1 MYYYNSVRN
10 KIKIKGFDIMM
21 NNVKFENKTV
31 KNINVDLQW
40 LPKLGLAKKRI
51 DRNAIIAGVKAG
63 NKYVIPFTITFT
75 DYSQWNSKFSIVKMF
90 KDDTKKD
97 IVMIEEDNLG
107 QFGVLFNS
115 LMSGTFKGEMQ
126 NAYDRMVFNKNTY
139 AEELD
144 NVKKQLKNQEEQTKY
159 ARQANVK
166 KDSEIVILKSEKA
179 VIEMELE
186 ETKYQLAVVN
196 TQVEAADSELRNR
209 IIPLIVRFAK
219 KDMSEMEIISKLVKM
234 GLIK

>member
-1 MYYYNSVRN
+1 
-10 KIKIKGFDIMM
+10 MM
-21 NNVKFENKTV
+21 NTNVKFEEKAV
-31 KNINVDLQW
+31 KNISVDLQW

-63 NKYVIPFTITFT
+63 NKYVIPFTVTFT
-75 DYSQWNSKFSIVKMF
+75 DYSQWESKFSIVKMF

-115 LMSGTFKGEMQ
+115 LMSGSFKGEMQ
-126 NAYDRMVFNKNTY
+126 NAYDRMVWNKNTY
-139 AEELD
+139 VDELND
-144 NVKKQLKNQEEQTKY
+144 VKKQLKTQEEQTKY

-166 KDSEIVILKSEKA
+166 KDSEISVLKSEKA

-186 ETKYQLAVVN
+186 ETKYQLTVVN
-196 TQVEAADSELRNR
+196 TQVEAADSELRNS
-209 IIPLIVRFAK
+209 IIPLVVRFAK
-219 KDMSEMEIISKLVKM
+219 KDMSEMEIISKLAKM

>member
-1 MYYYNSVRN
+1 
-10 KIKIKGFDIMM
+10 M

-63 NKYVIPFTITFT
+63 NKYVIPFTVTFT
-75 DYSQWNSKFSIVKMF
+75 DYSQWESKFSIVKMF

-115 LMSGTFKGEMQ
+115 LMSGSFKGEMQ

-139 AEELD
+139 VDELN
-144 NVKKQLKNQEEQTKY
+144 NVKKQLKEQQNQTNY

-166 KDSEIVILKSEKA
+166 KDSEISILKSEKA
-179 VIEMELE
+179 VLEVELE
-186 ETKYQLAVVN
+186 ETKYQLAVVDN
-196 TQVEAADSELRNR
+196 KNEAVQTKYKTTV
-209 IIPLIVRFAK
+209 IPYVIKLALIGK
-219 KDMSEMEIISKLVKM
+219 TEMEILAILSKK
-234 GLIK
+234 GLI

>member
-1 MYYYNSVRN
+1 
-10 KIKIKGFDIMM
+10 M

-63 NKYVIPFTITFT
+63 NKYVIPFMVTFT
-75 DYSQWNSKFSIVKMF
+75 DHSTWNSKFSIVKMF

-115 LMSGTFKGEMQ
+115 LMSGAFKGEMQ

-139 AEELD
+139 ADELN

-166 KDSEIVILKSEKA
+166 KDSEISVLKSEKA
-179 VIEMELE
+179 VLEVELE
-186 ETKYQLAVVN
+186 ETKYQLAVVDN
-196 TQVEAADSELRNR
+196 KNEAVQTKYKTTV
-209 IIPLIVRFAK
+209 IPYAIKLALMGK
-219 KDMSEMEIISKLVKM
+219 TEMEILAILSKR
-234 GLIK
+234 GLI

>member
-1 MYYYNSVRN
+1 
-10 KIKIKGFDIMM
+10 MM
-21 NNVKFENKTV
+21 NTNVKFEEKAV

-63 NKYVIPFTITFT
+63 NKYVIPFTVTFT
-75 DYSQWNSKFSIVKMF
+75 DYSQWESKFAIVKMF

-107 QFGVLFNS
+107 QFGVFFNS
-115 LMSGTFKGEMQ
+115 LMSGSFKGEMQ
-126 NAYDRMVFNKNTY
+126 NAYDRMVWNKNTY
-139 AEELD
+139 VDELND
-144 NVKKQLKNQEEQTKY
+144 VKKQLKTQEEQTKY

-166 KDSEIVILKSEKA
+166 KDSEISVLKSEKA

-186 ETKYQLAVVN
+186 ETKYQLAVVD
-196 TQVEAADSELRNR
+196 TQIDTIETKYKNEVLPVAIRLAQ
-209 IIPLIVRFAK
+209 K
-219 KDMSEMEIISKLVKM
+219 GKTEMEILAVLSKL
-234 GLIK
+234 GYIK

>member
-1 MYYYNSVRN
+1 
-10 KIKIKGFDIMM
+10 MM
-21 NNVKFENKTV
+21 NTNVKFEEKAV

-63 NKYVIPFTITFT
+63 NKYVIPFTVTFT
-75 DYSQWNSKFSIVKMF
+75 DHSQWNSKFSIVKMF

-115 LMSGTFKGEMQ
+115 LMSGSFKGEMQ
-126 NAYDRMVFNKNTY
+126 NAYDRMVWNKNTY
-139 AEELD
+139 VDELND
-144 NVKKQLKNQEEQTKY
+144 VKKQLKTQEEQTKF

-166 KDSEIVILKSEKA
+166 KDSEISVLKSEKA

-186 ETKYQLAVVN
+186 ETKYQLTVVN
-196 TQVEAADSELRNR
+196 TQVEAADSELRNS
-209 IIPLIVRFAK
+209 IIPLVVRFAK
-219 KDMSEMEIISKLVKM
+219 KDMSEMEIISKLAKM

>member
-1 MYYYNSVRN
+1 
-10 KIKIKGFDIMM
+10 M

-63 NKYVIPFTITFT
+63 NKYVIPFTVTFT

-115 LMSGTFKGEMQ
+115 LMSGAFKGEMQ

-139 AEELD
+139 ADELD

-166 KDSEIVILKSEKA
+166 KDSEISVLKSEKA

-186 ETKYQLAVVN
+186 ETKYQLTVVN

-219 KDMSEMEIISKLVKM
+219 KDMSEMEIISKLAKM

>member
-186 ETKYQLAVVN
+186 ETKYQLTVVN
-196 TQVEAADSELRNR
+196 GQVEAADSELRNR

>member
-1 MYYYNSVRN
+1 
-10 KIKIKGFDIMM
+10 M

-51 DRNAIIAGVKAG
+51 DRNAIISGVKAG

-139 AEELD
+139 VEELN

-186 ETKYQLAVVN
+186 ETKYQLTVVN
-196 TQVEAADSELRNR
+196 GQVEAADSELRNR

>member
-1 MYYYNSVRN
+1 
-10 KIKIKGFDIMM
+10 M

-63 NKYVIPFTITFT
+63 NKYVIPFTVTFT
-75 DYSQWNSKFSIVKMF
+75 DYSQWNSKFAIVKMF

-115 LMSGTFKGEMQ
+115 LMSGAFKGEMQ

-139 AEELD
+139 ADELN
-144 NVKKQLKNQEEQTKY
+144 NVKKQLKDQEEQTKY

-166 KDSEIVILKSEKA
+166 KDSEISVLKSEKA
-179 VIEMELE
+179 VLEVELE
-186 ETKYQLAVVN
+186 ETKYQLAVVDTKN
-196 TQVEAADSELRNR
+196 EAVQTKYKTTV
-209 IIPLIVRFAK
+209 IPYVIKLALMGK
-219 KDMSEMEIISKLVKM
+219 TEMEILAILSKK
-234 GLIK
+234 GLI

>member
-1 MYYYNSVRN
+1 
-10 KIKIKGFDIMM
+10 MM
-21 NNVKFENKTV
+21 NTNVKFEEKTV

-63 NKYVIPFTITFT
+63 NKYVIPFTVTFT
-75 DYSQWNSKFSIVKMF
+75 DHTSWDSKFAIVKMF

-115 LMSGTFKGEMQ
+115 LMNGSFKGEMQ
-126 NAYDRMVFNKNTY
+126 NAYDRMIWNKNTY
-139 AEELD
+139 ADELND
-144 NVKKQLKNQEEQTKY
+144 VKKQLKEQQNQTKY

-166 KDSEIVILKSEKA
+166 KDSEIVILKTDKKML
-179 VIEMELE
+179 EMELE
-186 ETKYQLAVVN
+186 ETKYQLVVANSEVTSAKTQLKGAVSHVAN
-196 TQVEAADSELRNR
+196 LARKGKTD
-209 IIPLIVRFAK
+209 
-219 KDMSEMEIISKLVKM
+219 MEILEC
-234 GLIK
+234 LIKWGIIK

>member
-1 MYYYNSVRN
+1 
-10 KIKIKGFDIMM
+10 MM
-21 NNVKFENKTV
+21 NTNVKFEEKTV
-31 KNINVDLQW
+31 KNISVDLQW

-63 NKYVIPFTITFT
+63 NKYVIPFTVDFT
-75 DYSQWNSKFSIVKMF
+75 DHTSWHSKFSIVKMF

-115 LMSGTFKGEMQ
+115 LMSGSFKGEMQ
-126 NAYDRMVFNKNTY
+126 NAYDRMVWNKNTY
-139 AEELD
+139 VNELND
-144 NVKKQLKNQEEQTKY
+144 VKKQLKTQEEQTKF
-159 ARQANVK
+159 ARQANIK
-166 KDSEIVILKSEKA
+166 KDSEIKVLASEKA
-179 VIEMELE
+179 VLEMELE

-196 TQVEAADSELRNR
+196 DKVAETDTELRNS

-219 KDMSEMEIISKLVKM
+219 KEMSEMEIIARLAKM
-234 GLIK
+234 GFIK

>member
-1 MYYYNSVRN
+1 
-10 KIKIKGFDIMM
+10 M

-63 NKYVIPFTITFT
+63 NKYVIPFTVTFT
-75 DYSQWNSKFSIVKMF
+75 DYSQWESKFAIVKMF

-115 LMSGTFKGEMQ
+115 LMSGAFKGEMQ

-139 AEELD
+139 ADELS

-166 KDSEIVILKSEKA
+166 KDSEISVLKSEKA
-179 VIEMELE
+179 VLEVELE
-186 ETKYQLAVVN
+186 ETKYQLAVVDN
-196 TQVEAADSELRNR
+196 KNEA
-209 IIPLIVRFAK
+209 IQIKYKTTVIPYAIKLALMGK
-219 KDMSEMEIISKLVKM
+219 TEMEILAILSKR
-234 GLIK
+234 GLI

>member
-1 MYYYNSVRN
+1 
-10 KIKIKGFDIMM
+10 MM
-21 NNVKFENKTV
+21 NTNVKFEEKTV

-63 NKYVIPFTITFT
+63 NKYVIPFTVTFT
-75 DYSQWNSKFSIVKMF
+75 VHTSWDSKFAIVKMF

-115 LMSGTFKGEMQ
+115 LMNGSFKGEMQ
-126 NAYDRMVFNKNTY
+126 NAYDRMIWNKNTY
-139 AEELD
+139 ADELND
-144 NVKKQLKNQEEQTKY
+144 VKKQLKEQQNQTKY

-166 KDSEIVILKSEKA
+166 KDSEIVILKTDKKML
-179 VIEMELE
+179 EMELE
-186 ETKYQLAVVN
+186 ETKYQLVVANSEVTSAKTQLKGAVSHVAN
-196 TQVEAADSELRNR
+196 LARKGKTD
-209 IIPLIVRFAK
+209 
-219 KDMSEMEIISKLVKM
+219 MEILEC
-234 GLIK
+234 LIKWGIIK

>member
-1 MYYYNSVRN
+1 
-10 KIKIKGFDIMM
+10 M

-63 NKYVIPFTITFT
+63 NKYVIPFMVTFT
-75 DYSQWNSKFSIVKMF
+75 DHSTWNSKFSIVKMF

-115 LMSGTFKGEMQ
+115 LMSGAFKGEMQ

-139 AEELD
+139 ADELN

-166 KDSEIVILKSEKA
+166 KDSEISVLKSEKA

-186 ETKYQLAVVN
+186 ETKYQLTVVN

-219 KDMSEMEIISKLVKM
+219 KDMSEMEIISKLAKM

>member
-1 MYYYNSVRN
+1 
-10 KIKIKGFDIMM
+10 M

-51 DRNAIIAGVKAG
+51 DRNGMITGLKAG
-63 NKYVIPFTITFT
+63 NRYVIPFTVTFT
-75 DYSQWNSKFSIVKMF
+75 NYDTWSSKFTVVKMF
-90 KDDTKKD
+90 KEGKTD

-115 LMSGTFKGEMQ
+115 LMSGSFKNDMQ
-126 NAYDRMVFNKNTY
+126 KAYDRMVFNKNTY
-139 AEELD
+139 AEELN

-186 ETKYQLAVVN
+186 ETKYQLVVAN
-196 TQVEAADSELRNR
+196 SEVTSAKTQLKGAISHVANLARKGKTD
-209 IIPLIVRFAK
+209 
-219 KDMSEMEIISKLVKM
+219 MEILDY
-234 GLIK
+234 LIKWGIIK

>member
-1 MYYYNSVRN
+1 
-10 KIKIKGFDIMM
+10 M

-63 NKYVIPFTITFT
+63 NKYVIPFTVTFT

-115 LMSGTFKGEMQ
+115 LMSGAFKGEMQ

-139 AEELD
+139 ADELN

-166 KDSEIVILKSEKA
+166 KDSEISVLKSEKA

-186 ETKYQLAVVN
+186 ETKYQLTVVN

-219 KDMSEMEIISKLVKM
+219 KDMSEMEIISKLAKM

>member
-186 ETKYQLAVVN
+186 ETKYQLTVAN

>member
-1 MYYYNSVRN
+1 
-10 KIKIKGFDIMM
+10 M

-63 NKYVIPFTITFT
+63 NKYVIPFTVTFT
-75 DYSQWNSKFSIVKMF
+75 DYSQWNSKFAIVKMF

-115 LMSGTFKGEMQ
+115 LMSGAFKGEMQ

-139 AEELD
+139 ADELN

-166 KDSEIVILKSEKA
+166 KDSEISVLKSEKA

-186 ETKYQLAVVN
+186 ETKYQLVVAN
-196 TQVEAADSELRNR
+196 SEVTSAKTQLKGAISHVANLARKGKTD
-209 IIPLIVRFAK
+209 
-219 KDMSEMEIISKLVKM
+219 MEILDY
-234 GLIK
+234 LIKWGIIK

>member
-1 MYYYNSVRN
+1 
-10 KIKIKGFDIMM
+10 M

>member
-1 MYYYNSVRN
+1 
-10 KIKIKGFDIMM
+10 MM
-21 NNVKFENKTV
+21 NTNVKFEEKAV

-63 NKYVIPFTITFT
+63 NKYVIPFTVTFT
-75 DYSQWNSKFSIVKMF
+75 DHSQWNSKFSIVKMF

-115 LMSGTFKGEMQ
+115 LMSGAFKGEMQ

-139 AEELD
+139 AEELN

>member
-1 MYYYNSVRN
+1 
-10 KIKIKGFDIMM
+10 MM
-21 NNVKFENKTV
+21 NTNVKFEEKTV

-63 NKYVIPFTITFT
+63 NKYVIPFTVTFT
-75 DYSQWNSKFSIVKMF
+75 DYSKWESKFAIVKMF

-107 QFGVLFNS
+107 QFGVFFNS
-115 LMSGTFKGEMQ
+115 LMSGSFKGEMQ
-126 NAYDRMVFNKNTY
+126 NAYDRMVWNKNTY
-139 AEELD
+139 VDELND
-144 NVKKQLKNQEEQTKY
+144 VKKQLKTQEEQTKY
-159 ARQANVK
+159 ARQANIK
-166 KDSEIVILKSEKA
+166 KDSEISILKGDKA
-179 VIEMELE
+179 VLEMELE
-186 ETKYQLAVVN
+186 ETKYQLTVVN
-196 TQVEAADSELRNR
+196 TQVEAADSDLRNR

-219 KDMSEMEIISKLVKM
+219 KDMSEMEIISKLAKM

>member
-1 MYYYNSVRN
+1 
-10 KIKIKGFDIMM
+10 M

-63 NKYVIPFTITFT
+63 NKYVIPFTVTFT

-115 LMSGTFKGEMQ
+115 LMSGAFKGEMQ

-139 AEELD
+139 ADELN
-144 NVKKQLKNQEEQTKY
+144 NVKKQLKDQQEQTKY
-159 ARQANVK
+159 ARQANIK
-166 KDSEIVILKSEKA
+166 KDSEISVLKSEKA
-179 VIEMELE
+179 VLEVELE
-186 ETKYQLAVVN
+186 ETKYQLAVVDTKN
-196 TQVEAADSELRNR
+196 EAVQTKYKTTV
-209 IIPLIVRFAK
+209 IPYVIKLALMGK
-219 KDMSEMEIISKLVKM
+219 TEMEILAILSKK
-234 GLIK
+234 GLI

>member
-1 MYYYNSVRN
+1 
-10 KIKIKGFDIMM
+10 M

-51 DRNAIIAGVKAG
+51 DRNGMITGLKAG
-63 NKYVIPFTITFT
+63 NRYVIPFTVTFT
-75 DYSQWNSKFSIVKMF
+75 DYSQWESKFSIVKMF

-115 LMSGTFKGEMQ
+115 LMSGSFKGEMQ
-126 NAYDRMVFNKNTY
+126 NAYDRMVWNKNTY
-139 AEELD
+139 VDELN
-144 NVKKQLKNQEEQTKY
+144 NVKKQLKEQQNQTNY

-166 KDSEIVILKSEKA
+166 KDSEISILKSEKA
-179 VIEMELE
+179 VLEVELE
-186 ETKYQLAVVN
+186 ETKYQLAVVDN
-196 TQVEAADSELRNR
+196 KNEAVQTKYKTTV
-209 IIPLIVRFAK
+209 IPYVIKLALMGK
-219 KDMSEMEIISKLVKM
+219 TEMEILAILSKK
-234 GLIK
+234 GLI

>member
-1 MYYYNSVRN
+1 
-10 KIKIKGFDIMM
+10 M

-51 DRNAIIAGVKAG
+51 DRNGMITGLKAG
-63 NKYVIPFTITFT
+63 NRYVIPFTVTFT
-75 DYSQWNSKFSIVKMF
+75 NYDTWSSKFTVVKMF
-90 KDDTKKD
+90 KEGKTD

-115 LMSGTFKGEMQ
+115 LMSGSFKNDMQ
-126 NAYDRMVFNKNTY
+126 KAYDRMVFNKNTY
-139 AEELD
+139 ADELN

-166 KDSEIVILKSEKA
+166 KDSEISVLKSEKA

-186 ETKYQLAVVN
+186 ETKYQLTVVN

-219 KDMSEMEIISKLVKM
+219 KDMSEMEIISKLAKM

>member
-1 MYYYNSVRN
+1 
-10 KIKIKGFDIMM
+10 M

-63 NKYVIPFTITFT
+63 NKYVIPFTVTFT
-75 DYSQWNSKFSIVKMF
+75 DYSQWNSKFAIVKMF

-115 LMSGTFKGEMQ
+115 LMSGAFKGEMQ

-139 AEELD
+139 ADELN
-144 NVKKQLKNQEEQTKY
+144 NVKKQLKDQQEQTKY
-159 ARQANVK
+159 ARQANIK
-166 KDSEIVILKSEKA
+166 KDSEISVLKSEKA
-179 VIEMELE
+179 VLEVELE
-186 ETKYQLAVVN
+186 ETKYQLAVVDTKN
-196 TQVEAADSELRNR
+196 EAVQTKYKTTV
-209 IIPLIVRFAK
+209 IPYVIKLALMGK
-219 KDMSEMEIISKLVKM
+219 TEMEILAILSKK
-234 GLIK
+234 GLI